1 MEHIIDKIFIE
12 NILEFKAPK
21 IKKEDILSI
30 YRYGS
35 FLYGTANENS
45 DLDFII
51 VLKDDSAI
59 FEESE
64 YIQIESETLDLHIL
78 SKSYYIKILEEHNI
92 MALEMYFQEDPIMK
106 CKVDFKIDLP
116 TLRRSI
122 SSIVS
127 NSWVKAKKKM
137 QLIDED
143 SYIGL
148 KSLFHSF
155 RILDFAISI
164 AKYNRINY
172 RTERLFWE
180 DLLIEWET
188 NKTWDFYF
196 TKYKKVH
203 NSLNTEFRKLAP
215 KK

>member
-1 MEHIIDKIFIE
+1 MEYIIDKIFIE
-12 NILEFKAPK
+12 EILSIKAPK
-21 IKKEDILSI
+21 VEKEDILGI

-35 FLYGTANENS
+35 FLYGTANEDS
-45 DLDFII
+45 DLDYII
-51 VLKDDSAI
+51 VLKDNSAI
-59 FEESE
+59 FEEKE
-64 YIQIESETLDLHIL
+64 YIQIESKTLDLHIL

-106 CKVDFKIDLP
+106 CKVDFKVDLP
-116 TLRRSI
+116 KLRQSI

-127 NSWVKAKKKM
+127 HSWVKSKKKM
-137 QLIDED
+137 ELPDED

-155 RILDFAISI
+155 RILNFGISI

-172 RTERLFWE
+172 RSERLFWE
-180 DLLIEWET
+180 DLLMEWEID
-188 NKTWDFYF
+188 KSWDFYF